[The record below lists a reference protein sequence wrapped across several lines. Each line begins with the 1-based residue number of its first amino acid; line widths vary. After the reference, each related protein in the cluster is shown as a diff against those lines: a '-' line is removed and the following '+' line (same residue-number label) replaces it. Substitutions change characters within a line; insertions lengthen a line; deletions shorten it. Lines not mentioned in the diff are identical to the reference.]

1 MEKEVAERVR
11 EKDVVTQTRPERCID
26 KKRDAFIRKEIHI

>member
-1 MEKEVAERVR
+1 MEEVVERVR
-11 EKDVVTQTRPERCID
+11 EKDVVIQTRSERCIH

>member
-11 EKDVVTQTRPERCID
+11 EKDVVTQTDQEG
-26 KKRDAFIRKEIHI
+26 AFIIKEMHS